1 MTEYIEVLKL
11 RKLSQQK
18 SIDNNEKHYAES
30 HTMNMRDDK
39 DSYERDQIGRN
50 DEEKV
55 PDVKEVLRLQN
66 FEFAEKYR
74 QC

>member
-1 MTEYIEVLKL
+1 
-11 RKLSQQK
+11 
-18 SIDNNEKHYAES
+18 
-30 HTMNMRDDK
+30 MNMRDDK
-39 DSYERDQIGRN
+39 DSDERDQIGRN